1 MRGHIPLVKESFMMR
16 FFAGFIVL
24 VSLSLS
30 TLGQVTTRQAPP
42 RPQAAPKVDPAKAK
56 ADAAE
61 RLAKQVT
68 LAEQSLVDVQGLRL
82 ADNRALVYAKVG
94 GLLWKSN
101 KETAQDLF
109 QRSVNDLGNAQLS
122 AETDEMRRSN
132 QGDLRMIQNIRP
144 NILTAIAN
152 FDAEFALEALYRTR
166 TASIQKAMSVAAESA
181 NSGRIADLNGASSQ
195 LARSE
200 FSLEQKLLRLAAEQ
214 NPERAAKLLQDT
226 IRKGLSNETLSLLR
240 KLFEKDPE
248 LANSL
253 AAETLDK
260 LLSATFSA
268 EPTDQTAVS
277 LSYSIL
283 NDSLRVRKPDAKELK
298 FEEATLRSLAGKLI
312 NYGMSAGQNVRYAG
326 VGFPQLIKI
335 AEKYSPATVPAL
347 RKLEKASQPPGMSAM
362 VPNADSRK
370 LLESN
375 LPAAQMIAEAKKL
388 PVESRAPVYQNAANK
403 LSQSGDY
410 SAALELLNVNFS
422 GRALENAVNS
432 LNWFYAAHLMNQGKW
447 AEAERLIDQFPDS
460 NKRSA
465 LITLATKAFTKDPA
479 ENKTYAIS
487 VLAKVRGMLAD
498 KPGDQ
503 LELSQFMQLAA
514 AFAQIDVD
522 EAFNCI
528 DPVRPMLNE
537 LVDANAIVQGFQNG
551 FSVRS
556 GEFVLS
562 NGGYSFGFAPDMSML
577 KALAKADFERTL
589 KFIDGFTRPEMRISL
604 RLQLAESGLN

>member
-1 MRGHIPLVKESFMMR
+1 MMR
-16 FFAGFIVL
+16 FFAGSVAL

-30 TLGQVTTRQAPP
+30 ALGQVAPRQMPP
-42 RPQAAPKVDPAKAK
+42 RTAQTAKVDEAKAK

-61 RLAKQVT
+61 RLAKQAT
-68 LAEQSLVDVQGLRL
+68 LAEQVLIDVQGLRL
-82 ADNRALVYAKVG
+82 ADNRALVYARAG
-94 GLLWKSN
+94 GLLWKTNRES
-101 KETAQDLF
+101 AQDLF
-109 QRSVNDLGNAQLS
+109 QRAVNDLGNAQLS
-122 AETDEMRRSN
+122 AEADESKRSN
-132 QGDLRMIQNIRP
+132 QADLRIIQNIRP

-166 TASIQKAMSVAAESA
+166 TASIQKVLAMAAEPPATS
-181 NSGRIADLNGASSQ
+181 RITDLNGASSQ

-200 FSLEQKLLRLAAEQ
+200 FSLEQRLLRLAAEQ

-226 IRKGLSNETLSLLR
+226 IRKGLSNETLSLLK

-260 LLSATFSA
+260 LLSATFSS

-298 FEEATLRSLAGKLI
+298 LEESALRSLANKLI
-312 NYGMSAGQNVRYAG
+312 NFAMSAGQNTRYTG
-326 VGFPQLIKI
+326 IGFPQLIKI
-335 AEKYSPATVPAL
+335 AEKYSPAMVAAL
-347 RKLEKASQPPGMSAM
+347 KKVEKSSQPPGMSAM

-375 LPAAQMIAEAKKL
+375 LSAPQLIAEAKKL
-388 PVESRAPVYQNAANK
+388 PLETRAPVYQNAANK

-410 SAALELLNVNFS
+410 NAALELLNANFS

-432 LNWFYAAHLMNQGKW
+432 LNWFYASHLINQGKW
-447 AEAERLIDQFPDS
+447 SEAERLIDQFPDN

-465 LITLATKAFTKDPA
+465 LITLATKAFAKDPT
-479 ENKTYAIS
+479 ENKSYAIS
-487 VLAKVRGMLAD
+487 VLAKVRGSLSD
-498 KPGDQ
+498 RPGDQ
-503 LELSQFMQLAA
+503 MELSQIMQLATA
-514 AFAQIDVD
+514 YAPIDAD

-528 DPVRPMLNE
+528 EPIRPMLNE
-537 LVDANAIVQGFQNG
+537 LVDANAVVQGFQNG
-551 FSVRS
+551 MAVRS
-556 GEFVLS
+556 GEFVLAS
-562 NGGYSFGFAPDMSML
+562 GGYSFGFVPDMNLL

-589 KFIDGFTRPEMRISL
+589 KFIEGFTRPEMRINL

>member
-1 MRGHIPLVKESFMMR
+1 MMR
-16 FFAGFIVL
+16 FFAGSVAL

-30 TLGQVTTRQAPP
+30 ALGQVAPRQMPP
-42 RPQAAPKVDPAKAK
+42 RTAQTAKVDEAKAK

-61 RLAKQVT
+61 RLAKQAT
-68 LAEQSLVDVQGLRL
+68 LAEQVLIDVQGLRL
-82 ADNRALVYAKVG
+82 ADNRALVYARAG
-94 GLLWKSN
+94 GLLWKTNRES
-101 KETAQDLF
+101 AQDLF
-109 QRSVNDLGNAQLS
+109 QRAVNDLGNAQLS
-122 AETDEMRRSN
+122 AEADESKRSN
-132 QGDLRMIQNIRP
+132 QADLRIIQNIRP

-166 TASIQKAMSVAAESA
+166 TASIQKVLAMAAEPPATS
-181 NSGRIADLNGASSQ
+181 RITDLNGASSQ

-200 FSLEQKLLRLAAEQ
+200 FSLEQRLLRLAAEQ

-226 IRKGLSNETLSLLR
+226 IRKGLSNETLSLLK

-260 LLSATFSA
+260 LLSATFSS

-298 FEEATLRSLAGKLI
+298 LEESALRSLANKLI
-312 NYGMSAGQNVRYAG
+312 NFAMSAGQNTRYTG
-326 VGFPQLIKI
+326 IGFPQLIKI
-335 AEKYSPATVPAL
+335 AEKYSPAMVAAL
-347 RKLEKASQPPGMSAM
+347 KKVEKSSQPPGMSAM

-375 LPAAQMIAEAKKL
+375 LSAPQLIAEAKKL
-388 PVESRAPVYQNAANK
+388 PLETRAPVYQNAANK

-410 SAALELLNVNFS
+410 NAALELLNANFS

-432 LNWFYAAHLMNQGKW
+432 LNWFYASHLMNQGKW
-447 AEAERLIDQFPDS
+447 SEAERLIDQFPDN

-465 LITLATKAFTKDPA
+465 LITLATKAFAKDPT
-479 ENKTYAIS
+479 ENKSYAIS
-487 VLAKVRGMLAD
+487 VLAKVRGSLSD
-498 KPGDQ
+498 RPGDQ
-503 LELSQFMQLAA
+503 MELSQIMQLATA
-514 AFAQIDVD
+514 YAPIDAD

-528 DPVRPMLNE
+528 EPIRPMLNE
-537 LVDANAIVQGFQNG
+537 LVDANAVVQGFQNG
-551 FSVRS
+551 MAVRS
-556 GEFVLS
+556 GEFVLAS
-562 NGGYSFGFAPDMSML
+562 GGYSFGFVPDMNLL

-589 KFIDGFTRPEMRISL
+589 KFIEGFTRPEMRINL

>member
-1 MRGHIPLVKESFMMR
+1 MMR
-16 FFAGFIVL
+16 FFAGSVAL

-30 TLGQVTTRQAPP
+30 TLGQVAPRPMPP
-42 RPQAAPKVDPAKAK
+42 RTAQTAKVDEAKAK

-61 RLAKQVT
+61 RLAKQAT
-68 LAEQSLVDVQGLRL
+68 LAEQVLIDVQGLRL
-82 ADNRALVYAKVG
+82 ADNRALVYARAG
-94 GLLWKSN
+94 GLLWKTNRES
-101 KETAQDLF
+101 AQDLF
-109 QRSVNDLGNAQLS
+109 QRAVNDLGNAQLS
-122 AETDEMRRSN
+122 AEADESKRSN
-132 QGDLRMIQNIRP
+132 QADLRIIQNIRP

-166 TASIQKAMSVAAESA
+166 TASIQKVLAMAAEPPA
-181 NSGRIADLNGASSQ
+181 TGRITDLNGASSQ

-200 FSLEQKLLRLAAEQ
+200 FSLEQRLLRLAAEQ

-226 IRKGLSNETLSLLR
+226 IRKGLSNETLSLLK

-260 LLSATFSA
+260 LLSATFSS

-298 FEEATLRSLAGKLI
+298 LEESALRSLANKLI
-312 NYGMSAGQNVRYAG
+312 NFAMSAGQNTRYTG
-326 VGFPQLIKI
+326 IGFPQLIKI
-335 AEKYSPATVPAL
+335 AEKYSPAMVAAL
-347 RKLEKASQPPGMSAM
+347 KKVEKSSQPPGMSAM

-375 LPAAQMIAEAKKL
+375 LSAPQLIAEAKKL
-388 PVESRAPVYQNAANK
+388 PLETRAPVYQNAANK

-410 SAALELLNVNFS
+410 NAALELLNANFS

-432 LNWFYAAHLMNQGKW
+432 LNWFYASHLMNQGKW
-447 AEAERLIDQFPDS
+447 SEAERLIDQFPDN

-465 LITLATKAFTKDPA
+465 LITLATKAFAKDPT
-479 ENKTYAIS
+479 ENKSYAIS
-487 VLAKVRGMLAD
+487 VLAKVRGSLSD

-503 LELSQFMQLAA
+503 MELSQIMQLAA
-514 AFAQIDVD
+514 AYAPIDAD

-528 DPVRPMLNE
+528 EPIRPMLNE
-537 LVDANAIVQGFQNG
+537 LVDANAVVQGFQNG
-551 FSVRS
+551 MAVRS
-556 GEFVLS
+556 GEFVLAS
-562 NGGYSFGFAPDMSML
+562 GGYSFGFVPDMNLL

-589 KFIDGFTRPEMRISL
+589 KFIEGFTRPEMRINL